1 MIHRFTAH
9 RPRALRGLIVITAAL
24 LGAVVPV
31 TGAPA
36 ASARTTPAAAPIVR
50 TVQSAAP
57 LSRGGD
63 GQCVEA
69 TVLAVEKRRLL
80 KNADHFAGAVD
91 AVLRNPSHHR
101 CAALVDYLR
110 QTSA

>member
-1 MIHRFTAH
+1 MLHRFTAR
-9 RPRALRGLIVITAAL
+9 RPRTLRGLLVITAAL
-24 LGAVVPV
+24 FGAVVPIG
-31 TGAPA
+31 GAPA
-36 ASARTTPAAAPIVR
+36 ASARTVPNAAPIVR
-50 TVQSAAP
+50 AVHSAASLP
-57 LSRGGD
+57 RGGE